1 MNNRDIPSLMTV
13 VGFLIAALF
22 VVFGLYVIFAKPM
35 QNIPREFRNIFG
47 YIVIGYGIFRTVI
60 IYQKHKQRKDTDDE
74 NE

>member
-1 MNNRDIPSLMTV
+1 MNRDSLPSMMTV
-13 VGFLIAALF
+13 VGFLVAALF

-35 QNIPREFRNIFG
+35 QNIPREFRSIFG
-47 YIVIGYGIFRTVI
+47 YIVIGYGVFRTVI

>member
-1 MNNRDIPSLMTV
+1 MNRDSLPSMMTV
-13 VGFLIAALF
+13 VGFLVAALF

-47 YIVIGYGIFRTVI
+47 YIVIGYGVFRSVI
-60 IYQKHKQRKDTDDE
+60 IYQKHKERKDTDDE

>member
-1 MNNRDIPSLMTV
+1 MNRDSLPSMMTV

-35 QNIPREFRNIFG
+35 QSIPREFRNIFG
-47 YIVIGYGIFRTVI
+47 YIVIGYGVFRSVI
-60 IYQKHKQRKDTDDE
+60 IYQKHKEGKDADDE